1 MSARPEV
8 LIVGAGVNGL
18 GTAHR
23 LAKAGIEDIV
33 VVEKKYPMYGGS
45 GRNAGGVRAQ
55 WASLSNLELARD
67 SIPAWRDYASE
78 LGLHTWFRQSGYLM
92 LARTEDKMAS
102 MRERARFQRQHGIS
116 THLVSASEAKT
127 LAPAVDV
134 EGYVGGTYCPEDAII
149 FPWPVVNGLRE
160 AIEEHDVRL
169 LTRTPVTGIQSDG
182 NQVTTVST
190 PDHVFEPDWVVNA
203 AGAWSGELARMAG
216 VEIPNTAVRHQIFVT
231 EALRP
236 MLDPMVVDMHTG
248 LYVSQDGRG
257 EFVVGLGDREPRE
270 EVTHSASFSFLR
282 RAASQLTRLIPSLG
296 SVKAMR
302 QWAGCY
308 DVTPDHVPNLG
319 PHPVLENFLQ
329 LNGFSGHGFMISPVV
344 TEITARIILGQS
356 PGYDMERYRVDR
368 FARGTVDAEAM
379 VIG

>member
-1 MSARPEV
+1 MTQRAEV
-8 LIVGAGVNGL
+8 VVVGAGVNGL

-23 LAKAGIEDIV
+23 LVNAGLDDV
-33 VVEKKYPMYGGS
+33 VVLEKKYPMYGGS

-55 WASLSNLELARD
+55 WASLSNIELARD
-67 SIPAWRDYASE
+67 SIPAWRDYADE

-92 LARTEDKMAS
+92 LARDETKLDS
-102 MRERARFQRQHGIS
+102 MRERARFQRAHGIP
-116 THLVSASEAKT
+116 THVVGIEEAGQ
-127 LAPAVDV
+127 LAAPVDLDP
-134 EGYVGGTYCPEDAII
+134 YVGGTFCPEDAII

-160 AIEEHDVRL
+160 AIEASGVELEV
-169 LTRTPVTGIQSDG
+169 RTPVTGLQTEGDRITR
-182 NQVTTVST
+182 VRT
-190 PDHVFEPDWVVNA
+190 PYEDYEPDWVVNA
-203 AGAWSGELARMAG
+203 AGAWSSELASMAG
-216 VEIPNTAVRHQIFVT
+216 VELPNTPVRHQIFVT

-248 LYVSQDGRG
+248 LYVNQDGRG
-257 EFVVGLGDREPRE
+257 EFVVGLGDREPLE
-270 EVTHSASFSFLR
+270 EVTTGSSFPFLA
-282 RAASQLTRLIPSLG
+282 RAADQLTDLIPSLS
-296 SVKAMR
+296 SVNAMR

-319 PHPVLENFLQ
+319 PHPDLENFLQ

-344 TEITARIILGQS
+344 TEITARHVLGRD

-368 FARGTVDAEAM
+368 FERGTVDAEAM